1 MEYIIFV
8 ISVIGIWCICFMMEN
23 YWYLNY
29 EKKEKNEVQI
39 VLTKNNVDYEDKKA
53 FIEKIM
59 CGNYENIMDI
69 VDNMRINWL

>member
-29 EKKEKNEVQI
+29 EKKEKNKDQI
-39 VLTKNNVDYEDKKA
+39 VLTKNNVNFKDKKA

-69 VDNMRINWL
+69 VDNMRIN

>member
-8 ISVIGIWCICFMMEN
+8 ISIIGIWCICFIMEN

-29 EKKEKNEVQI
+29 EKKEKNKVQI

-69 VDNMRINWL
+69 VDNMRIN

>member
-29 EKKEKNEVQI
+29 EKKEKNKVQI
-39 VLTKNNVDYEDKKA
+39 VLTKNNVEYEDKKA

-69 VDNMRINWL
+69 VDNMRIN

>member
-8 ISVIGIWCICFMMEN
+8 ISVIGIWCICFIMEN

-29 EKKEKNEVQI
+29 EKKEKNKVQI

-53 FIEKIM
+53 FIENIM

-69 VDNMRINWL
+69 VDNMRIN

>member
-29 EKKEKNEVQI
+29 EKKEKNKVQI

-53 FIEKIM
+53 FIENIM

-69 VDNMRINWL
+69 VDNMRIN

>member
-29 EKKEKNEVQI
+29 EKKEKNNVQI

-69 VDNMRINWL
+69 VDNMRIN

>member
-8 ISVIGIWCICFMMEN
+8 ISVIGIWCICFIMEN

-29 EKKEKNEVQI
+29 EKKEKNKVQI

-69 VDNMRINWL
+69 VDNMRIN

>member
-29 EKKEKNEVQI
+29 EKKEKNKVQI

-59 CGNYENIMDI
+59 CGNYENIMDV
-69 VDNMRINWL
+69 VDNMRIN

>member
-29 EKKEKNEVQI
+29 EKKEKNKVQI

-69 VDNMRINWL
+69 VDNMRIN

>member
-29 EKKEKNEVQI
+29 EKKEKNKVQI

-53 FIEKIM
+53 FIENIM

>member
-29 EKKEKNEVQI
+29 EKKEKNKVQI

>member
-29 EKKEKNEVQI
+29 EKKEKNKVQI
-39 VLTKNNVDYEDKKA
+39 VLTKNNVEYEDKKA

>member
-8 ISVIGIWCICFMMEN
+8 ISVIGIWCICFIMEN

-29 EKKEKNEVQI
+29 EKKEKNKVQI